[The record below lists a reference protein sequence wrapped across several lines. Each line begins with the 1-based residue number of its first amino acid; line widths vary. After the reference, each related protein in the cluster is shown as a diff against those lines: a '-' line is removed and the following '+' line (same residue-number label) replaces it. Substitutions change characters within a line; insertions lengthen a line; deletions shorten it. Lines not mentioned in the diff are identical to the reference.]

1 MQNSGER
8 CREKER
14 PYQFVIAIGRTV
26 PDLPHAPETRLP
38 AGHPHRLPYT
48 TFCCKINS
56 MRPLQ
61 KRGKVAE
68 QSGVRKMSPF
78 KKQMTGNCPIIF
90 LLPAPIETV
99 MT

>member
-14 PYQFVIAIGRTV
+14 PYQFVIAY
-26 PDLPHAPETRLP
+26 RLP
-38 AGHPHRLPYT
+38 RT
-48 TFCCKINS
+48 TFCCKNNS

-61 KRGKVAE
+61 KRGKVVE

-78 KKQMTGNCPIIF
+78 KMQMTGNCPIIF